1 MCSEVS
7 SMIGAISGAYNSV
20 YFPRAISQT
29 SPVWAARRVSNP
41 EAAVEPVTPVRPS
54 PEVNSGQGRLFRQE
68 LPTLRQGVDP
78 VEWAVRMRIQSAQQ
92 EESAPQLSEWMGQ
105 AEGLTGQNTLAGTAL
120 AGADTQAALSGQVNG
135 NAVTLS
141 GQTNENAAVLPGQT
155 NEDAVTLPGLPGEGA
170 ALPSVDAEAALGAG
184 DVQKAVEEG
193 KCETC
198 EKRKYQDGSDD
209 PGVSFKTPTNV
220 SPEMAASAVRGHEQE
235 HVVREQA
242 KAQREDRRVVS
253 QTVTYHTE
261 ICPECGKV
269 YVAGGTTRT
278 VTAANPEQEQPEP
291 QEENN
296 QPYAPFAAV
305 M

>member
-1 MCSEVS
+1 
-7 SMIGAISGAYNSV
+7 MIGAISGTYNSV

-54 PEVNSGQGRLFRQE
+54 PEVNSSQGRLFRQE

-92 EESAPQLSEWMGQ
+92 EESAPQLSGQ
-105 AEGLTGQNTLAGTAL
+105 G
-120 AGADTQAALSGQVNG
+120 
-135 NAVTLS
+135 
-141 GQTNENAAVLPGQT
+141 NENAAVLPGQA

-170 ALPSVDAEAALGAG
+170 VLPSVDAEAALGAG
-184 DVQKAVEEG
+184 DVQKAAEEG
-193 KCETC
+193 ECETC

-235 HVVREQA
+235 HVAREQA

>member
-1 MCSEVS
+1 MV
-7 SMIGAISGAYNSV
+7 GAISDTYHSI

-54 PEVNSGQGRLFRQE
+54 PEVNTSQGRLFRQE

-78 VEWAVRMRIQSAQQ
+78 VEWAVRMRIQPAQQ
-92 EESAPQLSEWMGQ
+92 QEPTPQLSNQVKQ
-105 AEGLTGQNTLAGTAL
+105 AAGEQLPGRAEQAVLAG
-120 AGADTQAALSGQVNG
+120 
-135 NAVTLS
+135 
-141 GQTNENAAVLPGQT
+141 LPMD
-155 NEDAVTLPGLPGEGA
+155 DAVTLPGLPGEGA

-184 DVQKAVEEG
+184 DVQKAAEEG

-253 QTVTYHTE
+253 QSVTYHTE
-261 ICPECGKV
+261 ICPECGKA

-278 VTAANPEQEQPEP
+278 VTAANPAREQPEE
-291 QEENN
+291 QNGN
-296 QPYAPFAAV
+296 SQPYAPVAAI

>member
-1 MCSEVS
+1 MEAEVPS
-7 SMIGAISGAYNSV
+7 VVGAISGTYHSI

-54 PEVNSGQGRLFRQE
+54 PEVNSSQGRLFRQE

-78 VEWAVRMRIQSAQQ
+78 VEWAVRMRIQPVQQQ
-92 EESAPQLSEWMGQ
+92 ETAPQLSGEGKRAAGAQLPGQ
-105 AEGLTGQNTLAGTAL
+105 VEQPVGTQIPGQTEQAAL
-120 AGADTQAALSGQVNG
+120 AG
-135 NAVTLS
+135 
-141 GQTNENAAVLPGQT
+141 LP
-155 NEDAVTLPGLPGEGA
+155 EDDAVTLPGLPGEGA
-170 ALPSVDAEAALGAG
+170 ALPSVDAETALGAG
-184 DVQKAVEEG
+184 DIQKAAEEG
-193 KCETC
+193 RCETC

-253 QTVTYHTE
+253 QSVTYHTE

-278 VTAANPEQEQPEP
+278 VTAANPEEESQN
-291 QEENN
+291 ENN